1 MAVQRVRAIDGD
13 GKGDGAAVEDRMTT
27 VPGRDSITH
36 PERFDPR
43 DGAGKLID
51 SEHRGRYW
59 WASQA
64 VSGLEILDAGCGVG
78 YGSEILASAGA
89 ASVTAVDIDEGT
101 VGEARG
107 RFGDLADSFICADIC
122 RLALPDDSFDVVV
135 CFETIQ
141 QVADSERALGE
152 LHRVLRP
159 GGLLLIS
166 SPSPDVYEPGNEHH
180 VHEYRPTELSA
191 VVEERFA
198 HVTRYRQH
206 PWLASTIEPAANGTA
221 PRHREIRAT
230 AKLAPGAETYSI
242 LAASDAEL
250 SGLDDLVT
258 LGHDFEVKWWA
269 EQVTAAESQAE
280 KGLPEPDGPL
290 RERIAEMEESDRLL
304 RERIKAVE
312 QEASANVA
320 AAEARAR
327 GEIEAVER
335 LSREQQATQEEEAA
349 RALAQALAAEDAAKA
364 RLQEVGTAL
373 LEANQSLAQLPSLQ
387 HRFEELQELRAHIK
401 MLEGSRSWR
410 YMAPLR
416 RVRRFFSPK
425 R

>member
-1 MAVQRVRAIDGD
+1 MTSAPGQDSVTEGVGTEA
-13 GKGDGAAVEDRMTT
+13 GKGHPDARHAGGEHQ
-27 VPGRDSITH
+27 H
-36 PERFDPR
+36 PERFDPQH
-43 DGAGKLID
+43 GAGKLID

-89 ASVTAVDIDEGT
+89 ASVTAVDIDEGA
-101 VGEARG
+101 VGEARS

-122 RLALPDDSFDVVV
+122 RLTLLDDSFDVVV

-141 QVADSERALGE
+141 QVVDSERALGE

-206 PWLASTIEPAANGTA
+206 PWLASTIEPAANGSTS
-221 PRHREIRAT
+221 RHREIRAT
-230 AKLAPGAETYSI
+230 AELEPGAETYSI

-250 SGLDDLVT
+250 PCLDDLVT

-269 EQVTAAESQAE
+269 EQVSAAESRADG
-280 KGLPEPDGPL
+280 GLEESDSSL
-290 RERIAEMEESDRLL
+290 RERIAEMEESDRLI
-304 RERIKAVE
+304 RERIKVVE
-312 QEASANVA
+312 QEASVNVA
-320 AAEARAR
+320 AAKAHAQ
-327 GEIEAVER
+327 GEVEAVER
-335 LSREQQATQEEEAA
+335 LSREQQATQEGEAA
-349 RALAQALAAEDAAKA
+349 RALAQAVAAEAAAKT

-373 LEANQSLAQLPSLQ
+373 LEANQSLAQLPALQ
-387 HRFEELQELRAHIK
+387 HRFEELQALRAHIK
-401 MLEGSRSWR
+401 TLEGSRSWR

-416 RVRRFFSPK
+416 RIRRLFS
-425 R
+425 RQR